1 MNAKSNLIAAMALWL
16 GAVALIG
23 EAVAQQS
30 RYSSGWRDPSAQ
42 APPRDA
48 PGANEN
54 MDRIVGE
61 LGKLID
67 EAERARAADPRFISD
82 LRDLA
87 RRHAW
92 PWRRRV
98 AFDDFADGNISSG
111 PTWRI
116 VSGEFL
122 VSAER
127 GLHTRYVP
135 AAPQSGPSSQ
145 HASSQQSSQ
154 DDRDVGEALLRGLL
168 QQLVKPRRQKSVQ
181 PVPARAGPS
190 EIGLSAP
197 IPNAFAVQ
205 LTLESASTRDGRLE
219 FGVAQGSRALGYR
232 LAYNPGAR
240 PSLELLRVGRR
251 GSAVIDTARPS
262 ARLDDGKPH
271 TLLLTRDT
279 SGELAVSI
287 DRKEVMRI
295 TDRGFRDPFEAF
307 VLVNRGG
314 DYMVRSIAI
323 YGG

>member
-1 MNAKSNLIAAMALWL
+1 MNAQSNLIV
-16 GAVALIG
+16 AVALGLGATALIS
-23 EAVAQQS
+23 ETMAQNS

-42 APPRDA
+42 SPYQAG

-54 MDRIVGE
+54 MDRVLGE

-111 PTWRI
+111 PAWRI
-116 VSGEFL
+116 ISGDFS

-127 GLHTRYVP
+127 GLHTKYVP
-135 AAPQSGPSSQ
+135 AASQ
-145 HASSQQSSQ
+145 PASRAQQPPQ
-154 DDRDVGEALLRGLL
+154 DDRDIGKALLRGLL
-168 QQLVKPRRQKSVQ
+168 QQMVKRDRRAPVQ
-181 PVPARAGPS
+181 PASTPAGPS

-197 IPNAFAVQ
+197 IPNAFALQ
-205 LTLESASTRDGRLE
+205 LTLGSVSASDGRLE
-219 FGVAQGSRALGYR
+219 FGVAQGGRTLGCR

-240 PSLELLRVGRR
+240 PSLELLRVGSR
-251 GSAVIDTARPS
+251 GSAVIDTARPNV
-262 ARLDDGKPH
+262 RLEDGKPH
-271 TLLLTRDT
+271 TVLLTRDT
-279 SGELAVSI
+279 AGELAVSI
-287 DRKEVMRI
+287 DGKEIMRI
-295 TDRGFRDPFEAF
+295 TDRGFQDPFDAF

-314 DYMVRSIAI
+314 EYMVRSVAI